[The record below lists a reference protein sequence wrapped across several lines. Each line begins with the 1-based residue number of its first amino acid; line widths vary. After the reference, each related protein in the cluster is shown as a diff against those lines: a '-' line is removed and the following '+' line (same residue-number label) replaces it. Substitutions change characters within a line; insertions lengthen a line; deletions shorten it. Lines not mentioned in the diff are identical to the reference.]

1 MRQIW
6 DLVLQTVKRTND
18 DPPQKKKTLFKVIS
32 SLYANATLCKILET
46 FHASLR
52 TKSLKNII
60 QNP

>member
-18 DPPQKKKTLFKVIS
+18 DTPQKKTLFKVIS